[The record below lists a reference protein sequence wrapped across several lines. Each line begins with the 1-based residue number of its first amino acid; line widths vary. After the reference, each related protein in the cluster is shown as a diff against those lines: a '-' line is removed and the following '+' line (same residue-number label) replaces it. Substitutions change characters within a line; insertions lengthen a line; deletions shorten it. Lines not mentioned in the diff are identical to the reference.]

1 MNSSEAAGIADIK
14 HKAEVARAQ
23 LQQLSATL
31 SSHDGA
37 ATVTVNASGA
47 LQKLAF
53 GAKARELPLE
63 QLAVTI
69 VTTAQRAQAQ
79 AARQIT
85 SIMAPVIGDDSDAM
99 HFLEEQL
106 PAPDVPEE
114 QPPPPPAGERPL
126 VLNEERQAPPPV
138 RPPAPPRP
146 PVPPASPSPP
156 RPARPKPNDDGG
168 DDGDYGSI
176 MQRGW

>member
-1 MNSSEAAGIADIK
+1 MADIK
-14 HKAEVARAQ
+14 HKAEVAKAQ

-31 SSHDGA
+31 SSNDGA

-63 QLAVTI
+63 QLAATI

-85 SIMAPVIGDDSDAM
+85 TIMAPVVGADSDAM
-99 HFLEEQL
+99 HFLQEQL
-106 PAPDVPEE
+106 PAPEVPDE
-114 QPPPPPAGERPL
+114 QPPAAPDRRF
-126 VLNEERQAPPPV
+126 VLNEEQTAPPAPV
-138 RPPAPPRP
+138 RSPRPPRP
-146 PVPPASPSPP
+146 PATDDG
-156 RPARPKPNDDGG
+156 NDDS
-168 DDGDYGSI
+168 GSI

>member
-1 MNSSEAAGIADIK
+1 MNSPGDAGIADIK
-14 HKAEVARAQ
+14 HKAEVAKAQ

-47 LQKLAF
+47 LQKVTF

-63 QLAVTI
+63 QLAATV

-85 SIMAPVIGDDSDAM
+85 AIMAPVVGNDSDAM

-106 PAPDVPEE
+106 PAPDVPDE
-114 QPPPPPAGERPL
+114 QPPPAAQDRRL
-126 VLNEERQAPPPV
+126 VLNEERAAPPV
-138 RPPAPPRP
+138 QPPAPPRP
-146 PVPPASPSPP
+146 PAPPAPP
-156 RPARPKPNDDGG
+156 RPQRARPPALDDDG
-168 DDGDYGSI
+168 DDGSGSI